1 MVPSSRPSFTVLIV
15 EDEILISVMLSDL
28 FEDAGFTVLDAATA
42 ADGMSILLNQG
53 QCINLLLTD
62 VRMPGDADGSWCGR

>member
-53 QCINLLLTD
+53 QCII
-62 VRMPGDADGSWCGR
+62 CC